1 MVAGKAPKKP
11 ASDPDARQQLTAVGL
26 GAEAGGAVDADGWAQ
41 SALAR
46 RLAAES
52 AEFLEREPLVLRGK
66 VGGKLSLEACQDA
79 AQQALFN
86 VARRVRDGLLDDQVN
101 LPAYLRKA
109 AWNLAMD
116 HLSAEARAELAGQ
129 QMQATATT
137 APLPER
143 VAVGDVDPLHDL
155 VLPAIE
161 AMPSSR
167 RRQVVRLQSQGLD
180 DIEIAAALGIRSDR
194 LHRERHNAVVEL
206 RDALGAFIRDGH
218 RKTTQR
224 RKKDR

>member
-1 MVAGKAPKKP
+1 M
-11 ASDPDARQQLTAVGL
+11 
-26 GAEAGGAVDADGWAQ
+26 DADGWAQ

-52 AEFLEREPLVLRGK
+52 EAFLEREPLVLRGK

-79 AQQALFN
+79 AQQALYN

-129 QMQATATT
+129 QMQTT
-137 APLPER
+137 SAPLPEQ

-206 RDALGAFIRDGH
+206 RNVLGVFIRDGH
-218 RKTTQR
+218 QKPTQR